1 MRAALAPMSRSQEQ
15 RPNRTVCQDSQR
27 GVLGGAPNSAP
38 TGCSDNQDGILTTR
52 RLHAGGDLVM
62 GNWIRARFDWVEGV
76 SLGVRLTVLVAVP
89 LAAIAAVSVV
99 LIGGRWTAASEIG
112 AFSEEV
118 EDAALVQ
125 TAIRAV
131 QTEREATILMT
142 LAAEVG
148 SDVGAAEAA
157 LAVARTETDRAIGD
171 AGLSRELDQSP
182 QLLLRRPGQGESEAL
197 PGGPA
202 IDGGRPAGA
211 NQLVGGQQLPAG
223 GQQPS
228 ARGQQPP
235 GGGSQTPSAATD
247 LLVAT
252 DLTSLRQVA
261 DQGIAPSSILFASYS
276 NLVGQYQEH
285 LFETARRG
293 DGSLLS
299 ASVVSYEQWQ
309 QAIEWFAQVRVAG
322 FQRLVSYE
330 LVQPQR
336 ISQLSDSEEL
346 FLQLAQQ
353 SALPSEAEVLAAML
367 EDPGVLEGA
376 SARRLLLNADE
387 GPPLISVADWLGQTA
402 ARLDALNAGADFL
415 LADDIERA
423 EAAEAVAQRDLRLIA
438 MATALLTL
446 LVAFGAWIVTRS
458 ISRPLHRL
466 ALTAQLAAAGNL
478 IEVDVPRSHD
488 AIGEIGSAI
497 DELRRRSDDMADA
510 ASDIARGDLTT
521 EIQPRSGH
529 DRLGWALRA
538 MTQRLGTMVSESEQ
552 RSEQLAGEV
561 DSLQETAHQDV
572 LTGLANRR
580 KFAQQREAGIASART
595 DGSKLGLLFIDLDG
609 FKPINDRLGHDVGDE
624 LLRRVA
630 ARLTVV
636 VGRGD
641 AVGRY
646 GGDEFTVVV
655 NASVG
660 HADDHV
666 PATARRISEA
676 LSMPYEIEG
685 RTVQLGSSI
694 GIALWPDH
702 GESAGSLLRAAD
714 QAMYEAKES
723 GGGIRLAP
731 APEAAA

>member
-1 MRAALAPMSRSQEQ
+1 
-15 RPNRTVCQDSQR
+15 
-27 GVLGGAPNSAP
+27 
-38 TGCSDNQDGILTTR
+38 
-52 RLHAGGDLVM
+52 
-62 GNWIRARFDWVEGV
+62 
-76 SLGVRLTVLVAVP
+76 
-89 LAAIAAVSVV
+89 
-99 LIGGRWTAASEIG
+99 
-112 AFSEEV
+112 

-131 QTEREATILMT
+131 QAEREATILLT
-142 LAAEVG
+142 LAPQVG
-148 SDVGAAEAA
+148 SDVGVAEAA
-157 LAVARTETDRAIGD
+157 LAVARAETDRAIGD
-171 AGLSRELDQSP
+171 AGLSRELDESPRLLIRPVDEPPSGDASGTPPVRSAMSGDARAGVNQPTGGQSP
-182 QLLLRRPGQGESEAL
+182 QA
-197 PGGPA
+197 
-202 IDGGRPAGA
+202 
-211 NQLVGGQQLPAG
+211 GGQSTGGQSPQAGGQAFPGG
-223 GQQPS
+223 GQQPVRGGTPGG
-228 ARGQQPP
+228 ADQADRGQQPAD
-235 GGGSQTPSAATD
+235 GSGAYR
-247 LLVAT
+247 AT
-252 DLTSLRQVA
+252 DLTLLRGLV
-261 DQGIAPSSILFASYS
+261 DEGTVESGILFASYS
-276 NLVGQYQEH
+276 NFVGQYQEH
-285 LFETARRG
+285 LFESARLG

-299 ASVVSYEQWQ
+299 ASIVSYEQWQ

-322 FQRLVSYE
+322 FQRLVSYD
-330 LVQPQR
+330 LAGWQR
-336 ISQLSDSEEL
+336 LARLSDSEEL

-353 SALPSEAEVLAAML
+353 SAQPAESAALAALL

-376 SARRLLLNADE
+376 AARRLLLNARE
-387 GPPLISVADWLGQTA
+387 GPPLISTQDWLEQTG

-415 LADDIERA
+415 LANGIEQA
-423 EAAEAVAQRDLRLIA
+423 EAAEAVAERDLRLIA
-438 MATALLTL
+438 AATALLML
-446 LVAFGAWIVTRS
+446 LVTFGAWVVTRS

-466 ALTAQLAAAGNL
+466 ALTAQLASAGQL

-538 MTQRLGTMVSESEQ
+538 MTQRLGTMVEESEQ

-561 DSLQETAHQDV
+561 DVLQETAHQDV

-580 KFAQQREAGIASART
+580 KFAQQLEAGIAGART
-595 DGSKLGLLFIDLDG
+595 EGSKLGLLFIDLDG

-636 VGRGD
+636 VGQAG

-655 NASVG
+655 NAGVEQ
-660 HADDHV
+660 ADDHV
-666 PATARRISEA
+666 AVTARRISEA

-694 GIALWPDH
+694 GISQWPDH
-702 GESAGSLLRAAD
+702 GESAGLLLRAAD